1 METIAIRYCFKFE
14 DDTQEIFNLELDANN
29 LEIVGN
35 APAILP
41 QWTNLDFHQCPHCPL
56 NTNTHPNC
64 PLCVNLANVVRRF
77 DSVLSYDQVQ
87 LDVITEER
95 CVSQQTTAQR
105 GISSMLGLVIA
116 TCGCPHTI
124 YFKPMARFHLPLS
137 TEEETIYRAASM
149 YMLAQYFLE
158 KKGKTVDIE
167 LKGLRQIYINIHLV
181 NSTIVSR
188 LRVASKTDSSINSI
202 IMLDMFAKAM
212 PYVIE
217 EHLDEIRYLFAPYL
231 LSTDTG

>member
-1 METIAIRYCFKFE
+1 
-14 DDTQEIFNLELDANN
+14 
-29 LEIVGN
+29 
-35 APAILP
+35 
-41 QWTNLDFHQCPHCPL
+41 
-56 NTNTHPNC
+56 
-64 PLCVNLANVVRRF
+64 
-77 DSVLSYDQVQ
+77 
-87 LDVITEER
+87 
-95 CVSQQTTAQR
+95 
-105 GISSMLGLVIA
+105 
-116 TCGCPHTI
+116 
-124 YFKPMARFHLPLS
+124 
-137 TEEETIYRAASM
+137 M

-167 LKGLRQIYINIHLV
+167 LQGLRQIYINIHLV

-231 LSTDTG
+231 LSADAG

>member
-1 METIAIRYCFKFE
+1 METIAIRYCFRFE
-14 DDTQEIFNLELDANN
+14 DDTQEIFNLELDAYN

-56 NTNTHPNC
+56 STNTHPNC

-77 DSVLSYDQVQ
+77 DSVLSYDQVH

-116 TCGCPHTI
+116 TCGCPHTV

-167 LKGLRQIYINIHLV
+167 LQGLRQIYINIHLV

-231 LSTDTG
+231 LSADAG

>member
-1 METIAIRYCFKFE
+1 
-14 DDTQEIFNLELDANN
+14 
-29 LEIVGN
+29 
-35 APAILP
+35 
-41 QWTNLDFHQCPHCPL
+41 
-56 NTNTHPNC
+56 
-64 PLCVNLANVVRRF
+64 
-77 DSVLSYDQVQ
+77 
-87 LDVITEER
+87 
-95 CVSQQTTAQR
+95 
-105 GISSMLGLVIA
+105 MLGLVIA
-116 TCGCPHTI
+116 TCGCPHTV

-158 KKGKTVDIE
+158 KKEKTVDKE
-167 LKGLRQIYINIHLV
+167 LQGLRQIYINIHLV

-231 LSTDTG
+231 LSADAG

>member
-116 TCGCPHTI
+116 TCGCPHTV

-158 KKGKTVDIE
+158 KKGKTVDVE
-167 LKGLRQIYINIHLV
+167 LQGLRQIYINIHLV